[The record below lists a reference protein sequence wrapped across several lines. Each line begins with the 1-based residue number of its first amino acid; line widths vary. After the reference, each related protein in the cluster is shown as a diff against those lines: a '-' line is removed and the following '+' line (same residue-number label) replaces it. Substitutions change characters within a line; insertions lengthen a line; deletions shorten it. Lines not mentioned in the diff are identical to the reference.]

1 MTKKWLIVVFC
12 FVCLISCTKVDDNDK
27 IKENDFSALE
37 LNTPDSREKRIEDSI
52 VPVDT
57 AIENIVNKLKKR
69 HRAENNLF
77 IADCMTI
84 ELPES
89 FHAEF
94 FTHWE
99 MGDRYYVV
107 KDFKDTEFMHFD
119 IGLRSLSGL
128 GKQIDVDSLTNDFIV
143 DAKRDTISELHG
155 KIIKIQNVVLQA
167 KRRINKWYYPYVVD
181 FVCRPDLV
189 DSNICE
195 KIISSAK
202 TNHDCLEGIE

>member
-1 MTKKWLIVVFC
+1 MKNRLIVIF
-12 FVCLISCTKVDDNDK
+12 CLIYFVSCSKTDDN
-27 IKENDFSALE
+27 IKEIDLFELE
-37 LNTPDSREKRIEDSI
+37 LDTPDSRLPIEKL
-52 VPVDT
+52 VK
-57 AIENIVNKLKKR
+57 KLKKR
-69 HRAENNLF
+69 HHTENNLF
-77 IADCMTI
+77 VADCMTI

-99 MGDRYYVV
+99 MGDQYYVV
-107 KDFKDTEFMHFD
+107 KNSKDTEFMHFD

-128 GKQIDVDSLTNDFIV
+128 GKQIDVDSLTNDFIIDV
-143 DAKRDTISELHG
+143 KRDTISELHG
-155 KIIKIQNVVLQA
+155 EIIKIQNVVLQA
-167 KRRINKWYYPYVVD
+167 KRRLNNKYYYPYVVD

-202 TNHDCLEGIE
+202 TNHDCLEGKE

>member
-1 MTKKWLIVVFC
+1 MKKWLVIVFC
-12 FVCLISCTKVDDNDK
+12 FVCLISCTKEDDNYRNKK
-27 IKENDFSALE
+27 IDLFDLE
-37 LNTPDSREKRIEDSI
+37 LDTPDSRLPIEK
-52 VPVDT
+52 V
-57 AIENIVNKLKKR
+57 VNKLKKR
-69 HRAENNLF
+69 HRTENNLF
-77 IADCMTI
+77 VVDCMTI

-99 MGDRYYVV
+99 MGDQYYVV
-107 KDFKDTEFMHFD
+107 KDSKDAEFMHFD

-143 DAKRDTISELHG
+143 DIKRDTISELHG

-202 TNHDCLEGIE
+202 TNHDCLEEIE

>member
-1 MTKKWLIVVFC
+1 MKNRLIVIF
-12 FVCLISCTKVDDNDK
+12 CLIYFVSCSKTDDNV
-27 IKENDFSALE
+27 KEIDLFELE
-37 LNTPDSREKRIEDSI
+37 LDTPDSRLPIEKL
-52 VPVDT
+52 
-57 AIENIVNKLKKR
+57 VNKLKKR
-69 HRAENNLF
+69 HHTENNLF
-77 IADCMTI
+77 VADCMTI

-99 MGDRYYVV
+99 MGDQYYVV
-107 KDFKDTEFMHFD
+107 KNSKDTEFMHFD

-128 GKQIDVDSLTNDFIV
+128 GKQIDVDSLTNDFIIDV
-143 DAKRDTISELHG
+143 KRDTISELHG
-155 KIIKIQNVVLQA
+155 EIIKIQNVVLQA
-167 KRRINKWYYPYVVD
+167 KRRLNNKYYYPYVVD

-202 TNHDCLEGIE
+202 TNHDCLEGKE

>member
-1 MTKKWLIVVFC
+1 MKKWLVIVFC
-12 FVCLISCTKVDDNDK
+12 FTYLMSCTKVDDNER
-27 IKENDFSALE
+27 IKGIDFSALE
-37 LNTPDSREKRIEDSI
+37 LDTQDSRIPIK
-52 VPVDT
+52 
-57 AIENIVNKLKKR
+57 NIVKKLKKR
-69 HRAENNLF
+69 HHTENNLF
-77 IADCMTI
+77 VADCMTI

-99 MGDRYYVV
+99 MGDQYYVV
-107 KDFKDTEFMHFD
+107 KNSKGTDFMHFD

-143 DAKRDTISELHG
+143 DEKRDTISELHG

-181 FVCRPDLV
+181 NVCRPDLV

-202 TNHDCLEGIE
+202 TNHDCLEGKE

>member
-1 MTKKWLIVVFC
+1 MKNRLIVIFCLIC
-12 FVCLISCTKVDDNDK
+12 FVSCSKTDDNV
-27 IKENDFSALE
+27 KEIDLFELE
-37 LNTPDSREKRIEDSI
+37 LDTPDSRLPIEKL
-52 VPVDT
+52 
-57 AIENIVNKLKKR
+57 VNKLKKR
-69 HRAENNLF
+69 HHTENNLF
-77 IADCMTI
+77 VADCMTI

-99 MGDRYYVV
+99 MGDQYYVV
-107 KDFKDTEFMHFD
+107 KNSKDTEFMHFD

-128 GKQIDVDSLTNDFIV
+128 GKQIDVDSLTNDFIIDV
-143 DAKRDTISELHG
+143 KRDTISEQHG
-155 KIIKIQNVVLQA
+155 EIIKIQNVVLQA
-167 KRRINKWYYPYVVD
+167 KRRLNNKYYYPYVVD

-202 TNHDCLEGIE
+202 TNHDCLEGKE